1 MDGLVGALV
10 RVLAVLPP
18 PPRPDVA
25 SGGDSGSSSVPWIV
39 GIATAVVVAFGVG
52 LVVGRAVVGRRARA
66 AARPA
71 IYRIELWRNGEAE
84 VLGYADRDGAGA
96 MEAHVAALRA
106 KRGRG
111 AVVLIEPISDA
122 IVALRPVATEEPPW
136 TRPVARGWSTVSRPI
151 AATR

>member
-25 SGGDSGSSSVPWIV
+25 SGGDSGSSTVPWIV

-66 AARPA
+66 ARPA

-84 VLGYADRDGAGA
+84 VLGYGNGDATGA
-96 MEAHVAALRA
+96 MEANLAALRA

-136 TRPVARGWSTVSRPI
+136 TRPVARGWSTVPRPI